1 MRKHC
6 NKKLIMSDEE
16 EEEFQSGN
24 NCCICEKLIDNDD
37 EKVRD
42 HCHVS
47 GKLRG
52 GAHCSYNKYSIN

>member
-1 MRKHC
+1 
-6 NKKLIMSDEE
+6 MSEEE